1 MEVEGVDLTGQV
13 AVVTGASRG
22 IGEVVART
30 LASAGAACCLAS
42 RNEAAAKTVVQAIE
56 EEGGRAIAV
65 ACDITDGDQV
75 EAMVARCT
83 AELGRLDILLNNAG
97 ITRDGLAIRLKPEDW
112 QAVLDVNLTGTW
124 FCSQA
129 ALKVM
134 LKQRSGRIINISSI
148 VGAMGNVGQANYAAT
163 KAAIIGLT
171 KTLAREGAPRGVTVN
186 AIAPGFIDTA
196 MTQALPEKVREE
208 LKGQIPLGRLGTPMD
223 VAHAALFLVS
233 SGASYI
239 TGQVIHV
246 NGGMLMP

>member
-1 MEVEGVDLTGQV
+1 M
-13 AVVTGASRG
+13 
-22 IGEVVART
+22 
-30 LASAGAACCLAS
+30 
-42 RNEAAAKTVVQAIE
+42 VQAIE

-65 ACDITDGDQV
+65 ACDIADGDQV

-124 FCSQA
+124 LCSQA

-134 LKQRSGRIINISSI
+134 LKQRSGRIISISSI

-208 LKGQIPLGRLGTPMD
+208 LKGHIPLGRLGTPMD
-223 VAHAALFLVS
+223 VAHAVLFLAS

>member
-1 MEVEGVDLTGQV
+1 MGGGRVDLTGQV

-22 IGEVVART
+22 IGEAVVGA
-30 LASAGAACCLAS
+30 LAEAGATCCVADVD
-42 RNEAAAKTVVQAIE
+42 ETGAKAVMQAICE
-56 EEGGRAIAV
+56 KGGQAIAV
-65 ACDITDGDQV
+65 ACDVSDGEQV

-83 AELGRLDILLNNAG
+83 AELGRMDVLVNNAG
-97 ITRDGLAIRLKPEDW
+97 ITRDSLGIRLKPNDW
-112 QAVLDVNLTGTW
+112 GAVLDVNLTGTW
-124 FCSQA
+124 LCSQA

-148 VGAMGNVGQANYAAT
+148 VGLMGNVGQANYAAS
-163 KAAIIGLT
+163 KAGVIGLT
-171 KTLAREGAPRGVTVN
+171 KSLAREGASRGVTVN

-208 LKGQIPLGRLGTPMD
+208 LSSQIPLGRLGTPVD
-223 VAHAALFLVS
+223 VAHVVLFLAS
-233 SGASYI
+233 AGASYI